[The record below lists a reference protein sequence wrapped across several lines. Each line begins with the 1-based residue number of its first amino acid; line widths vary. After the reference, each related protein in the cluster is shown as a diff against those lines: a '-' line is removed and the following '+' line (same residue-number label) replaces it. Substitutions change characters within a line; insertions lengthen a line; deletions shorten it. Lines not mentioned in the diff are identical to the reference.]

1 MKNQFKNIVQHPL
14 KKLFYGSVFA
24 ILMMFFTVDG
34 MSQQLAFPGAEGFGK
49 YTSGGRGGEVYTV
62 TNLEDSGPGSLRY
75 GVELEGVRTIVFALS
90 GTIELETDMR
100 IRNDSISIFGQTAP
114 GDGIAISGRST
125 VIDAD
130 NVIIQYIRFRP
141 GDISSGDLDG
151 LDALWGR
158 ENSDVIIDHVSMSWS
173 ADEAGSFY
181 DNENFTLQWSI
192 LSESMYQ
199 SEHSKGS
206 HGYGGI
212 WGGAGATF
220 HHNLLAHHNSRNPR
234 FNGARYTTTPETEL
248 VDFRNNVIY
257 NWGGN
262 SAYGGEEG
270 NHNMV
275 ANYYKAG
282 PATSSNR
289 DRILDADVVSSGFD
303 FGKWYIADNYV
314 DGYPE
319 VTADNWA
326 EGVQGVSDAE
336 KDYIRMDE
344 PFEAPELES
353 FETAEEAFLRVIEF
367 AGAILPRRDTIDTRI
382 AHEVETGTA
391 TFGGSYGEGTGI
403 IDSQEDVGGWPEL
416 LSAPYPTDSDG
427 DGIPDEWENDNG
439 LDPNNAE
446 DGKAIADN
454 GYSNLENYVHS
465 IQEQGEFVPA
475 PGNVALVSPV
485 GESGVSVQPEFTWTS
500 ASFADNY
507 ELEIREGAGEWADIV
522 YEATV
527 GDTMYA
533 FPQDSQLVG
542 EETYFWRVRGKNEA
556 GTGLWTSFEFFETEM
571 TTSIENQSGVP
582 TEFTLTQNYPNPFNP
597 STNISYGLPQTA
609 HIEVKVYDMAGREVA
624 QIVNERQSAGF
635 HTVRFD
641 ASSLAS
647 GVYVYRLTATSAK
660 SSQNI
665 VFSLTRKMTLIK

>member
-1 MKNQFKNIVQHPL
+1 MKNQFKNIAQNHL
-14 KKLFYGSVFA
+14 GKLLRGGLLFIF
-24 ILMMFFTVDG
+24 MMFLSLDAIG
-34 MSQQLAFPGAEGFGK
+34 QQPAFPGAEGFGK

-75 GVELEGVRTIVFALS
+75 GVELEGARTIVFSLS
-90 GTIELETDMR
+90 GTIELETDIR

-141 GDISSGDLDG
+141 GDIGSGDLDG

-173 ADEAGSFY
+173 VDETGSFY

-192 LSESMYQ
+192 LSESMYN
-199 SEHSKGS
+199 SIHSKDE

-220 HHNLLAHHNSRNPR
+220 HHNLLAHHTSRNPR

-257 NWGGN
+257 NWGFN
-262 SAYGGEEG
+262 SAYGGEDG

-282 PATSSNR
+282 PATDDR
-289 DRILDADVVSSGFD
+289 DRILDADPNNG
-303 FGKWYIADNYV
+303 GMWYIADNYV
-314 DGYPE
+314 DGYPDI
-319 VTADNWA
+319 TADNWDG
-326 EGVQGVSDAE
+326 GVQNLTEAE
-336 KDYIRMDE
+336 EDLIRAND
-344 PFEAPELES
+344 PFEAPALES
-353 FETAEEAFLRVIEF
+353 FETAEEAYLRVLEF
-367 AGAILPRRDTIDTRI
+367 AGAILPRRDTVDARI
-382 AHEVETGTA
+382 VHEVETGTT
-391 TFGGSYGEGTGI
+391 TFGGTYGSDSGI

-416 LSAPYPTDSDG
+416 LSAPYPEDSDG

-446 DGKAIADN
+446 DGKAIAEN

-465 IQEQGEFVPA
+465 IQEQGEFTPA
-475 PGNVALVSPV
+475 PGTLALISPV
-485 GESGVSVQPEFTWTS
+485 GQSGVSVQPDFKWST
-500 ASFADNY
+500 ASFADSY
-507 ELEIREGAGEWADIV
+507 ELEVRDGAGEWADIV
-522 YEATV
+522 YEVTA
-527 GDTMYA
+527 GDTMYS
-533 FPQDSQLVG
+533 FPEDSQLVG
-542 EETYFWRVRGKNEA
+542 DETYFWRVRGKNES
-556 GTGLWTSFEFFETEM
+556 GTGPWTSFEFFETEM
-571 TTSIENQSGVP
+571 TTSAEENSVVP
-582 TEFTLTQNYPNPFNP
+582 NEFTLIQNYPNPFNP
-597 STNISYGLPQTA
+597 STNIRYGLPQGA
-609 HIEVKVYDMAGREVA
+609 HIEVKVYDMTGREVA
-624 QIVNERQSAGF
+624 QIVNGRQSAGY
-635 HTVRFD
+635 HTVQFD

-647 GVYVYRLTATSAK
+647 GVYIYRLTATSAETA
-660 SSQNI
+660 QDI
-665 VFSLTRKMTLIK
+665 MFSITRKMTLIK